1 MQFKKLPIAACIFFL
16 CIQGCQSQ
24 PQVQSKSMSL
34 VTSVELPGVS
44 GRIDHM
50 AFDNLTQRVFVAAL
64 GNNTVEVVDLK
75 NNKAIHSIA
84 NLNEPQGI
92 TFIPERKAILVA
104 NGGNGRC
111 DMFSSEDYQKITSI
125 QLPGD
130 ADNVRYDAIS
140 KMIYVGYGDGGIA
153 IIDANTFKQSGDI
166 KLEGHPESFQ
176 LDIPHKKIY
185 VNVPDKQQIE
195 VIDLEKQQVTDRWK
209 ITEAKSNFPMYLDAV
224 NHRLVIGCRR
234 PATLL
239 VIDTETG
246 KTISSVETDSDV
258 DDIFCDAKTGNLY
271 LSCGDGNIDVF
282 KQLSANSYQLDE
294 KIVSKSGARTSLL
307 IPQLNRLV
315 VASPKKLTQG
325 AELLIYAIS
334 IRY

>member
-1 MQFKKLPIAACIFFL
+1 MRFKMLPFAAYLFL
-16 CIQGCQSQ
+16 SCFQGCQSQ
-24 PQVQSKSMSL
+24 PQVQGKSMSL
-34 VTSVELPGVS
+34 IVSIDLTGVS

-75 NNKAIHSIA
+75 NNKVIHSIT
-84 NLNEPQGI
+84 NLSEPQGVV
-92 TFIPERKAILVA
+92 FIPERKAILVA

-111 DMFSSEDYQKITSI
+111 DLFDAGNFQKITSI

-130 ADNVRYDAIS
+130 ADNVRYDPVH
-140 KMIYVGYGDGGIA
+140 KKIYVGYGDGGIA
-153 IIDANTFKQSGDI
+153 IIDAGTFKQIGDI

-176 LDIPHKKIY
+176 LDISQQKIY
-185 VNVPDKQQIE
+185 VNVPDKQQVE
-195 VIDLEKQQVTDRWK
+195 VIDIEKGQVIGRWK
-209 ITEAKSNFPMYLDAV
+209 ITEARSNFPMYLDAA

-234 PATLL
+234 PAKFL

-246 KTISSVETDSDV
+246 KTITSVETDSDV

-271 LSCGDGNIDVF
+271 LSCGGGNIDVF
-282 KQLSANSYQLDE
+282 KRLSADSYQLDE

-307 IPQLNRLV
+307 ISQPNRMV
-315 VASPKKLTQG
+315 VASPKSIMAG
-325 AELLIYAIS
+325 AALLVYS
-334 IRY
+334 IKD

>member
-1 MQFKKLPIAACIFFL
+1 MQFKKLLITACIFLL

-24 PQVQSKSMSL
+24 PQVQGKSMSL
-34 VTSVELPGVS
+34 VTSVELPGVN

-50 AFDNLTQRVFVAAL
+50 AFDNFAQKIFVAAL

-75 NNKAIHSIA
+75 NNKAIHSIT

-92 TFIPERKAILVA
+92 AFIPERKAILVA

-111 DMFSSEDYQKITSI
+111 DVFSSEDYQKITSI
-125 QLPGD
+125 QLSGD
-130 ADNVRYDAIS
+130 ADNVRYDAIN

-153 IIDANTFKQSGDI
+153 IIDANTFKQLGDI

-224 NHRLVIGCRR
+224 NRRLVIGCRR
-234 PATLL
+234 PVKLL

-246 KTISSVETDSDV
+246 KTKTSVETSSDV
-258 DDIFCDAKTGNLY
+258 DDIFCDVKTGNLY
-271 LSCGDGNIDVF
+271 LSCGGGNIDVF
-282 KQLSANSYQLDE
+282 KRLSNDNYQLSE
-294 KIVSKSGARTSLL
+294 KIVSKSGARTSLW

-315 VASPKKLTQG
+315 VASPKNIMAG
-325 AELLIYAIS
+325 AALLVYAIKD
-334 IRY
+334 